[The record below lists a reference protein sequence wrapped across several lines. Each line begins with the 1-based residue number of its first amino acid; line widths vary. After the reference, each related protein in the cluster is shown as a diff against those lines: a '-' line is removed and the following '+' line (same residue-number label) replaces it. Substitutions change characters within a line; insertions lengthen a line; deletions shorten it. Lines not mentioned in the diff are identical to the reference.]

1 MCRGK
6 NKVKREE
13 IVAENL
19 PAREDSVRKTFLEF
33 PTSSL
38 KNRVA
43 ILWPVFVGIPS
54 LLHSLW
60 QSSDFRKDLINFLRL
75 VSIRGFLLISQ

>member
-1 MCRGK
+1 MKQNLARSLRTVKMCRGK

-43 ILWPVFVGIPS
+43 IL
-54 LLHSLW
+54 
-60 QSSDFRKDLINFLRL
+60 
-75 VSIRGFLLISQ
+75 